1 LFLFCSVLSSL
12 LVFLLLVVLL
22 LLLLLLLLLSVARGR
37 GERAE
42 EVSSSLGLLQ
52 ETARGR
58 KKTRRSTGAM
68 MMPKTID
75 CCEDRKETRPHFCPW
90 RRFCKQRK
98 GACALFQ
105 ERREAERR
113 RARAI
118 ACEKEGEASFFC

>member
-1 LFLFCSVLSSL
+1 MFLFCSVLSSL
-12 LVFLLLVVLL
+12 LVFLLLVL

-58 KKTRRSTGAM
+58 KKTRRSTGAMM